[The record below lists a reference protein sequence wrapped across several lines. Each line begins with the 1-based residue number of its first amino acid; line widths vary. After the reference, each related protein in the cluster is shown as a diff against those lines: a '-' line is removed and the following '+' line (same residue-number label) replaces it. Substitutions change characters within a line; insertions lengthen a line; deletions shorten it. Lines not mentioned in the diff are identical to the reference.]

1 MESSM
6 DYLSE
11 MALFA
16 EVAEAKGFSKA
27 AAKLGMPQST
37 LSRRVGELEKQLG
50 LQLLNRTTRRVELT
64 EAGLRYFERVKPIVE
79 EVRRIHD
86 ELGGML
92 VRPHGVL
99 RVSLPVDF
107 SYEFLAPLL
116 PEFAAQYPEIGL
128 EMDVTPRKTDL
139 IGEPFDLVIRTG
151 EQPDSGY
158 IATVLMHAERYLY
171 ASPSYLAKHG
181 EPQTPQ
187 GLRTADCLRFQT
199 ASSWTLINTAGETA
213 QTAAESPYAVNSM
226 GMLARMAVHGLG
238 VAFVPAMA
246 AEKYETEGRLK
257 RILPDWHG
265 QSVPVY
271 ALTATRLL
279 PAKTKCFIEF
289 LRNRMKAT

>member
-1 MESSM
+1 M
-6 DYLSE
+6 DYLNE

-37 LSRRVGELEKQLG
+37 LSRRVSELEKQLG

-64 EAGLRYFERVKPIVE
+64 EAGRRYFERVKPIME
-79 EVRRIHD
+79 EARRIHD
-86 ELGGML
+86 ELSGML
-92 VRPHGVL
+92 VRPYGVL

-116 PEFAAQYPEIGL
+116 PDFAAQYPEIKL
-128 EMDVTPRKTDL
+128 EMDVTPRKVNL
-139 IGEPFDLVIRTG
+139 IGEPFDLVIRAG

-158 IATVLMHAERYLY
+158 ISTVLMHDERYLY

-187 GLRTADCLRFQT
+187 DLPAADCLRFQT
-199 ASSWTLINTAGETA
+199 TSNWTLLNTAGETVLITA
-213 QTAAESPYAVNSM
+213 QSPYAVNSI
-226 GMLARMAVHGLG
+226 GMLARMAAHGLG
-238 VAFVPAMA
+238 VAFISAKMA
-246 AEKYETEGRLK
+246 AQYEASGRLK
-257 RILPDWHG
+257 HILPDWKG
-265 QSVPVY
+265 QSIPIY

-279 PAKTKCFIEF
+279 PAKTKCFIAF
-289 LRNRMKAT
+289 LRSKMKAA

>member
-1 MESSM
+1 M

-11 MALFA
+11 MALFV

-27 AAKLGMPQST
+27 AAKLGMRQST

-128 EMDVTPRKTDL
+128 EMDVTPRKADL

-181 EPQTPQ
+181 EPQTLQ

-289 LRNRMKAT
+289 LRSRMKAT

>member
-1 MESSM
+1 M
-6 DYLSE
+6 DYLNE

-64 EAGLRYFERVKPIVE
+64 EAGRRYFERVKPIME
-79 EVRRIHD
+79 EARRIHD
-86 ELGGML
+86 ELSGML
-92 VRPHGVL
+92 VRPYGVL

-116 PEFAAQYPEIGL
+116 PEFAAQYPEIRL
-128 EMDVTPRKTDL
+128 EMDVTPRKVDL
-139 IGEPFDLVIRTG
+139 IGEPFDLVIRAG

-158 IATVLMHAERYLY
+158 ISTVLMHDERYLY

-187 GLRTADCLRFQT
+187 DLPAADCLRFQT
-199 ASSWTLINTAGETA
+199 ASNWTLLNRTGETVLITA
-213 QTAAESPYAVNSM
+213 QSPYAVNSM
-226 GMLARMAVHGLG
+226 GMLARMAAHGLG
-238 VAFVPAMA
+238 V
-246 AEKYETEGRLK
+246 
-257 RILPDWHG
+257 
-265 QSVPVY
+265 
-271 ALTATRLL
+271 ATRLL
-279 PAKTKCFIEF
+279 PAKTKCFIAF
-289 LRNRMKAT
+289 LRSKT

>member
-1 MESSM
+1 M
-6 DYLSE
+6 DYLNE

-64 EAGLRYFERVKPIVE
+64 EAGRRYFERVKPIME
-79 EVRRIHD
+79 EARRIHD
-86 ELGGML
+86 ELIGML
-92 VRPHGVL
+92 VRPYGVL

-116 PEFAAQYPEIGL
+116 PEFTAQYPEIKL
-128 EMDVTPRKTDL
+128 EMDVTPRKVDL
-139 IGEPFDLVIRTG
+139 IGEPFDLVIRAG

-158 IATVLMHAERYLY
+158 ISTVLMHDERYLY

-187 GLRTADCLRFQT
+187 DLPAADCLRFQT
-199 ASSWTLINTAGETA
+199 ASNWTLLNRAGETVLLTA
-213 QTAAESPYAVNSM
+213 QSPYAVNSM
-226 GMLARMAVHGLG
+226 GMLARMAANGLG
-238 VAFVPAMA
+238 VAFIPAIMA
-246 AEKYETEGRLK
+246 EQYETSGRLK
-257 RILPDWHG
+257 RILPDWKG
-265 QSVPVY
+265 QSVPIY

-279 PAKTKCFIEF
+279 PAKTKCFIAF
-289 LRNRMKAT
+289 LRSKTKAT

>member
-1 MESSM
+1 M
-6 DYLSE
+6 DYLNE

-64 EAGLRYFERVKPIVE
+64 EAGRRYFERVKPIME
-79 EVRRIHD
+79 EARRIHD
-86 ELGGML
+86 ELSGML
-92 VRPHGVL
+92 VRPYGVL

-116 PEFAAQYPEIGL
+116 PDFAAQYPEIKL
-128 EMDVTPRKTDL
+128 EMDVTPRKVNL
-139 IGEPFDLVIRTG
+139 SGEPFDLVIRAG

-158 IATVLMHAERYLY
+158 ISTVLMHDERYLY

-187 GLRTADCLRFQT
+187 DLPAADCLRFQT
-199 ASSWTLINTAGETA
+199 TSNWTLLNTAGETVLITA
-213 QTAAESPYAVNSM
+213 QSPYAVNSI
-226 GMLARMAVHGLG
+226 GMLARMGL
-238 VAFVPAMA
+238 PLYRQ
-246 AEKYETEGRLK
+246 K
-257 RILPDWHG
+257 WQHN
-265 QSVPVY
+265 
-271 ALTATRLL
+271 
-279 PAKTKCFIEF
+279 TKPQVV
-289 LRNRMKAT
+289 

>member
-1 MESSM
+1 M

-11 MALFA
+11 MALFV

-116 PEFAAQYPEIGL
+116 PKFAAQYPEIGL
-128 EMDVTPRKTDL
+128 EMDVTPRKADL

-151 EQPDSGY
+151 EQPDSSY
-158 IATVLMHAERYLY
+158 IATVLMHAKRYLY

-181 EPQTPQ
+181 EPQTPYD
-187 GLRTADCLRFQT
+187 LCAADCLRFQT
-199 ASSWTLINTAGETA
+199 ASSWTLVNTMDETV
-213 QTAAESPYAVNSM
+213 QTTAESHYAVNSI

-238 VAFVPAMA
+238 VAFIPAMA

-279 PAKTKCFIEF
+279 PANTKCFIEF
-289 LRNRMKAT
+289 LRSRMKAT

>member
-1 MESSM
+1 M

-11 MALFA
+11 MALFV
-16 EVAEAKGFSKA
+16 EVTEAKGFSKA
-27 AAKLGMPQST
+27 AAKLEMPQST

-128 EMDVTPRKTDL
+128 EMDVTPRKADL

-158 IATVLMHAERYLY
+158 IATVLMHAKRYLY
-171 ASPSYLAKHG
+171 ASPSYLAKHS

-246 AEKYETEGRLK
+246 AEKYEAEGRLK

-289 LRNRMKAT
+289 LRSRMKAT

>member
-1 MESSM
+1 M
-6 DYLSE
+6 DYLNE

-64 EAGLRYFERVKPIVE
+64 EAGRRYFERVKPIME
-79 EVRRIHD
+79 EARRIHD
-86 ELGGML
+86 ELSGML
-92 VRPHGVL
+92 VRPYGVL

-116 PEFAAQYPEIGL
+116 PDFAAQYPEIKL
-128 EMDVTPRKTDL
+128 EMDVTPRKVNL
-139 IGEPFDLVIRTG
+139 SGEPFDLVIRAG

-158 IATVLMHAERYLY
+158 ISTVLMHDERYLY

-187 GLRTADCLRFQT
+187 DLPAADCLRFQT
-199 ASSWTLINTAGETA
+199 ASNWTLLNRAGETVLITA
-213 QTAAESPYAVNSM
+213 QSPYAVNSM
-226 GMLARMAVHGLG
+226 GMLARMAAHGLG
-238 VAFVPAMA
+238 VAFIPAIMA
-246 AEKYETEGRLK
+246 EQYETSGHLK
-257 RILPDWHG
+257 RILPDWKG
-265 QSVPVY
+265 QSVPIY

-279 PAKTKCFIEF
+279 PAKTKCFIAF
-289 LRNRMKAT
+289 LRSKTKAA